1 MATQSGVVRELLI
14 KFGFKIDEAALKR
27 LDTQIDKIK
36 SSAMGANQAIF
47 GLKTNLEGIAKTSP
61 AISRVAYAMGRLNRE
76 HSRKGITHGSNPL
89 QALRDHLLMRK
100 SGWHKGTGDVPQFN
114 TGGMQ
119 SFIRR
124 MQIHTADRNIMARPF
139 LPKEHK
145 LDMTA
150 WFNRIRKRYPEAPT
164 PKPQGSWREV
174 FKQYTAKRG
183 TTMPDAI
190 QSVFGDR
197 GGLPK
202 VVSNIAKFGGG
213 MGKLSLAFGKIGIA
227 LFAMQRA
234 IGLVTSG
241 LSTMWGRVVKPAI
254 SMAATIAQTEKLF
267 ENILGNKGDAVKLR
281 KEIQQYAIETP
292 SIDFEKALSGTQQLV
307 AMGVP
312 IDQALDVFKSV
323 APIAAVL
330 GTDLHRIT
338 YNLGQV
344 VSQGRLTGP
353 ELRDFARQGV
363 PVLDQI
369 AKNLNKTVGE
379 VQDMVPRREISADMV
394 VQALKDM
401 SGPGGRFEGILSSRA
416 ATSEG
421 RIDIITQ
428 KWQAM
433 LGDIGQAFDGTLGG
447 MLDSI
452 MSFMDANHK
461 TIVELGG
468 RIFHSFT
475 IWSHELVNIGTKLM
489 DWLPTILTIVDWIV
503 IAIGAALRI
512 VYYAALP
519 LLALLKP
526 FSWLLSFGKEPKG
539 IIGHGMDARLVNT
552 MFGGNKVPDMN
563 QNASGA
569 RAIQNNNNSN
579 VRIQNNVNVEGS
591 ADTKTVAMLGDM
603 MRKQSMETARMLQR
617 NAVEVVVDNTS
628 GVSY

>member
-14 KFGFKIDEAALKR
+14 KFGFKITNEAALQR
-27 LDTQIDKIK
+27 LESQIDRIK
-36 SSAMGANQAIF
+36 STAMGANKAFSDMTTHVRNI
-47 GLKTNLEGIAKTSP
+47 GNSAP
-61 AISRVAYAMGRLNRE
+61 AIRSVAGAMRSLNRE
-76 HSRKGITHGSNPL
+76 TRANIKGRIGTTSGRTVQYDAFMNPIRPTVASVPHTRDGLTNQSVPIDGYGRSRASQNLQMMRQARKNMGHQLDAFMNPI
-89 QALRDHLLMRK
+89 K
-100 SGWHKGTGDVPQFN
+100 ES
-114 TGGMQ
+114 
-119 SFIRR
+119 IR
-124 MQIHTADRNIMARPF
+124 QTAP
-139 LPKEHK
+139 
-145 LDMTA
+145 
-150 WFNRIRKRYPEAPT
+150 
-164 PKPQGSWREV
+164 GSWKDV

-183 TTMPDAI
+183 ATLPDAI

-202 VVSNIAKFGGG
+202 IVSNIAKVGGG

-234 IGLVTSG
+234 IRLVTSG
-241 LSTMWGRVVKPAI
+241 LSTMWSRVVQPAI

-267 ENILGNKGDAVKLR
+267 KNILGNREGAVKLR
-281 KEIQQYAIETP
+281 KEIQEYAIQTP
-292 SIDFEKALSGTQQLV
+292 SIDFERALSGTQQLV

-312 IDQALDVFKSV
+312 IERALDVFKSV

-369 AKNLNKTVGE
+369 AQNLNKTVGE

-394 VQALKDM
+394 VQALSDM
-401 SGPGGRFEGILSSRA
+401 SGPGGRFEGILESRA
-416 ATSEG
+416 VTSEG
-421 RIDIITQ
+421 KLDIIAQ
-428 KWQAM
+428 KWQAI
-433 LGDIGQAFDGTLGG
+433 LGGIGQAFDGTLGG
-447 MLDSI
+447 MLDSV

-475 IWSHELVNIGTKLM
+475 LWSHELVNIGTKLM
-489 DWLPTILTIVDWIV
+489 DWLPIILTIVDWIV

-539 IIGHGMDARLVNT
+539 IMGHGMDTRIANT
-552 MFGGNKVPDMN
+552 MFGGNTVPDMN